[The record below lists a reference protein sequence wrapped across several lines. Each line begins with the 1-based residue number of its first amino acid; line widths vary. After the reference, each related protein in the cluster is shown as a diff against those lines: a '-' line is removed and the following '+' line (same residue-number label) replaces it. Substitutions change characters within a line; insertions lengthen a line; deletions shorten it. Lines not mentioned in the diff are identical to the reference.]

1 MLKIDQN
8 PIYTGFLRENVPK
21 NNEIYLFTKKFSSPK
36 LKMYSLG
43 IVKLGP
49 F

>member
-8 PIYTGFLRENVPK
+8 LIYTGFLNENVPK
-21 NNEIYLFTKKFSSPK
+21 NSEIQPFTKTFSIPK

>member
-21 NNEIYLFTKKFSSPK
+21 NREIELFTKKFSSPK
-36 LKMYSLG
+36 LKIYSLG